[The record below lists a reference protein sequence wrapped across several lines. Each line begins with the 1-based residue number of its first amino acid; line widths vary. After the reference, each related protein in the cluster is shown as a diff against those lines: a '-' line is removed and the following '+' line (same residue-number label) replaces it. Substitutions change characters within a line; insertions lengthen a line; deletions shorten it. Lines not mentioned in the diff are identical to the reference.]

1 MNHLRV
7 ISNPIH
13 RAQSQPIQPI
23 DFIKRWSL
31 CHDLGQVTIHLER
44 AAHVHC
50 DDHEVSLHTLKT
62 AQGYLLNKYISES
75 ISLSLGRTHD
85 SILYD
90 SLLFQNMR
98 TSPFP
103 MMAEAIAKEWGLSN
117 HLKEVIFYITV
128 YKNFYPLFPYMRPVF
143 LKQALKHLRR
153 EISAK
158 EQIISI
164 STD

>member
-1 MNHLRV
+1 
-7 ISNPIH
+7 
-13 RAQSQPIQPI
+13 
-23 DFIKRWSL
+23 
-31 CHDLGQVTIHLER
+31 LER
-44 AAHVHC
+44 AAPIHC
-50 DDHEVSLHTLKT
+50 DDHEGRLHALKT
-62 AQGYLLNKYISES
+62 AQGYLFNKHIAEC
-75 ISLSLGRTHD
+75 INLSLGRTHD
-85 SILYD
+85 SILCD
-90 SLLFQNMR
+90 SPLLQKMR

-117 HLKEVIFYITV
+117 HLKEVVFYITV

-143 LKQALKHLRR
+143 LMQALKHLQR

>member
-7 ISNPIH
+7 ILNPKH
-13 RAQSQPIQPI
+13 RVQSQPIQPI

-31 CHDLGQVTIHLER
+31 CHDLSQVIIYLER
-44 AAHVHC
+44 AARVHC
-50 DDHEVSLHTLKT
+50 DDQEASLHALKV
-62 AQGYLLNKYISES
+62 AQGYLFNKHISEY
-75 ISLSLGRTHD
+75 INLSLGRNHD

-90 SLLFQNMR
+90 SPLFQNMR

-103 MMAEAIAKEWGLSN
+103 MMAEAIAKEWGLPKN
-117 HLKEVIFYITV
+117 LKEVIFYITV

-143 LKQALKHLRR
+143 LKQALKHLQR
-153 EISAK
+153 EISVQ
-158 EQIISI
+158 EQLIYR